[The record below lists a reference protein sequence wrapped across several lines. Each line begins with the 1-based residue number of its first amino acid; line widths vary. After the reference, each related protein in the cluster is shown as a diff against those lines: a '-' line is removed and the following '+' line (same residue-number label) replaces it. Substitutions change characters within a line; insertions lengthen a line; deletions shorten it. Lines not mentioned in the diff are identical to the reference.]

1 MKLTALLG
9 VLCVAGTPAF
19 AGNFLYLKCEVTIE
33 RTVFDWNLGEQIS
46 EREIDD
52 VIHYKIDI
60 KGDVVFDSTE
70 PQVANEITWDLNT
83 REIAWKTV
91 KERGSGSTHEEYT
104 THLQY
109 ETPGYVVGTLYQ
121 SDRDRDRFIEDS
133 GSFSGVCEASDA
145 ETYEA
150 SK

>member
-1 MKLTALLG
+1 MKLPLLLTTLLLSASPAL
-9 VLCVAGTPAF
+9 ADE
-19 AGNFLYLKCEVTIE
+19 FLYLKCEVTIE

-52 VIHYKIDI
+52 VIHYKIDT
-60 KGDVVFDSTE
+60 KEDVVFDSTE
-70 PQVANEITWDLNT
+70 PEVANEFTMDINQ
-83 REIAWKTV
+83 RQIAWKIV
-91 KERGSGSTHEEYT
+91 KESGSIHEEYT

-109 ETPGYVVGTLYQ
+109 ETPGEVVGTIYQ
-121 SDRDRDRFIEDS
+121 SDRDRFIEDS
-133 GSFSGVCEASDA
+133 GSFRGVCEASDP

>member
-1 MKLTALLG
+1 MKLPLLLTTLLLSASP
-9 VLCVAGTPAF
+9 VMADDFLC
-19 AGNFLYLKCEVTIE
+19 LKCKVNIE

-52 VIHYKIDI
+52 VIHCKIDT
-60 KGDVVFDSTE
+60 KEDVVFDSTE
-70 PQVANEITWDLNT
+70 PEVANEFTTDINQ
-83 REIAWKTV
+83 RQIAWKTV
-91 KERGSGSTHEEYT
+91 KESGSVYEEYT

>member
-1 MKLTALLG
+1 MKLPLLLTTLLLSASPAL
-9 VLCVAGTPAF
+9 ADD
-19 AGNFLYLKCEVTIE
+19 FLYLKCEVTIE

-52 VIHYKIDI
+52 VIHYKIDT
-60 KGDVVFDSTE
+60 KEDVVFDSTE
-70 PQVANEITWDLNT
+70 PEVANEFTWDLNT

-91 KERGSGSTHEEYT
+91 KESGSIHEEYT

-109 ETPGYVVGTLYQ
+109 ETPGEVVGTIYQ
-121 SDRDRDRFIEDS
+121 SDRDRGRFIEDS
-133 GSFSGVCEASDA
+133 GSFRGVCEASDA

>member
-1 MKLTALLG
+1 MKLPLLLTTLLLSASP
-9 VLCVAGTPAF
+9 VVADD
-19 AGNFLYLKCEVTIE
+19 FLYLKCEVTIE

-91 KERGSGSTHEEYT
+91 KERGSGSIHEEYT